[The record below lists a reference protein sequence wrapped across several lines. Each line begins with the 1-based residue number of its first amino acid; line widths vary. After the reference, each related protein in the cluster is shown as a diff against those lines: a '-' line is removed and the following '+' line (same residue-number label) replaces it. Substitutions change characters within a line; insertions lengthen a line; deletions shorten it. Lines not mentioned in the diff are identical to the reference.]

1 MIWKVRGIVQNPPS
15 SPDLTPVSFFVR
27 GFSKDKVYGRK
38 PETIAKM
45 SITIEKECT
54 QTSEEMLLD
63 VSRYISSKYKKRIEQ
78 NGNQFEHLCEHSEI
92 AP

>member
-1 MIWKVRGIVQNPPS
+1 
-15 SPDLTPVSFFVR
+15 
-27 GFSKDKVYGRK
+27 
-38 PETIAKM
+38 M

-78 NGNQFEHLCEHSEI
+78 NGNQFELLYEHSEI